1 MTTKYIEQIT
11 TSLSAPLAAPLL
23 NPLCVALDVDDKT
36 QALKLA
42 EDLGDIVGG
51 FKIGP
56 RLILRYGPS
65 IIQTVAQFA
74 PVFLDMKYFDIPSTM
89 VSAARASFDAGA
101 KLITVHAQAGG
112 PALHELTKL
121 EEEYNKTGKVKILC
135 VTILT
140 SFDSSSLPT
149 ILKSQPIEQHV
160 IELVKLVQMS
170 GLTGIVCSPHE
181 LEALQEFDD
190 MYFITPGIRGTDI
203 QVTEAAQDQKRV
215 MSAKEA
221 IQLGA
226 NGIVVGRPIIE
237 AKNPREA
244 ATKYCMSVFS

>member
-1 MTTKYIEQIT
+1 MTTKFIEPIC
-11 TSLSAPLAAPLL
+11 APLL
-23 NPLCVALDVDDKT
+23 NPLCVALDVDDRD
-36 QALKLA
+36 QAFKLA

-65 IIQTVAQFA
+65 IIQKIAQYA

-101 KLITVHAQAGG
+101 KLITVHAQAGIE
-112 PALHELTKL
+112 ALNELAKL

-140 SFDSSSLPT
+140 SFDATTLPS
-149 ILKSQPIEQHV
+149 ILKTQAIEQHV
-160 IELVKLVQMS
+160 IELVKLVQSS
-170 GLTGIVCSPHE
+170 GLTGVVCSPQE
-181 LEALQEFDD
+181 LSALQELED
-190 MYFITPGIRGTDI
+190 MYYITPGIRGAETKSI
-203 QVTEAAQDQKRV
+203 LPTQDQKRV
-215 MSAKEA
+215 MSAKDA
-221 IQLGA
+221 IQHGA

-237 AKNPREA
+237 ATNPRAE
-244 ATKYCMSVFS
+244 ATKYCTSVFSS